1 MPIVIGSYGCGEDPL
16 IKTDGHGIWY
26 QDYGKELDSPMHVYH
41 GYVSSAVLLFDAEY
55 IIIQDIEITNSADKV
70 IGENYSQADKM
81 ERTGVAVV
89 AKEKGLRCGITL
101 RNLKIHDVHGNVYDK
116 HMNNGCL
123 LYTSRCV

>member
-1 MPIVIGSYGCGEDPL
+1 MFGLKDTRQIYHEALFQLALKNNIGGKIGEIANNIL
-16 IKTDGHGIWY
+16 DGASKIW
-26 QDYGKELDSPMHVYH
+26 
-41 GYVSSAVLLFDAEY
+41 
-55 IIIQDIEITNSADKV
+55 DKV

-116 HMNNGCL
+116 HMNNGGIYMTAL
-123 LYTSRCV
+123 QPAEEVRKGEG